1 MFHYHLFLMEIIMTL
16 SKIVQEI
23 KSRKLLASIVVAVVM
38 GASYFLGAFDA
49 AFEKVDDL
57 LDSEEVVEAP
67 EKIEED
73 AE

>member
-1 MFHYHLFLMEIIMTL
+1 MNL

-49 AFEKVDDL
+49 AFEKVEEL
-57 LDSEEVVEAP
+57 LDSEEEVVVEAP
-67 EKIEED
+67 ELPAED